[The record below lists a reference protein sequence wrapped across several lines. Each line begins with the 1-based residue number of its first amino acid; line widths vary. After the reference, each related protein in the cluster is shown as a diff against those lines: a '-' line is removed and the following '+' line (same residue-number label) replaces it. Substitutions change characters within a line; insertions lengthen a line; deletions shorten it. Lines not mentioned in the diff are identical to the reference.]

1 MEPVLELQQLHYLY
15 LNTGRGKLAGFGI
28 YTAALAVS
36 GNNGGNVANV
46 EEWNGV
52 SWVEVADVSTARY
65 GLGGTG
71 TTASGVA
78 FAGGPSPSAS
88 ATATEEWNSP
98 SNVVKTLTD

>member
-1 MEPVLELQQLHYLY
+1 
-15 LNTGRGKLAGFGI
+15 
-28 YTAALAVS
+28 
-36 GNNGGNVANV
+36 
-46 EEWNGV
+46 
-52 SWVEVADVSTARY
+52 VEVADVSTARY